1 MYSQVSNEN
10 LNKLKELSEKICA
23 NEFESEKKES
33 NNTILVE
40 EIKKTIDLETAI
52 IDEQK
57 TNDDKLNCYEKMF
70 QHLKIM
76 LGNFKIS

>member
-1 MYSQVSNEN
+1 MYSNQPNEN

-23 NEFESEKKES
+23 NELEDKKKES
-33 NNTILVE
+33 SSSILVE
-40 EIKKTIDLETAI
+40 EIKKTIDLDTVI
-52 IDEQK
+52 INEQK

>member
-1 MYSQVSNEN
+1 MYSSVSNEN
-10 LNKLKELSEKICA
+10 LSKLKELSEKICA
-23 NEFESEKKES
+23 NELAGEKKET
-33 NNTILVE
+33 NNTVLVE